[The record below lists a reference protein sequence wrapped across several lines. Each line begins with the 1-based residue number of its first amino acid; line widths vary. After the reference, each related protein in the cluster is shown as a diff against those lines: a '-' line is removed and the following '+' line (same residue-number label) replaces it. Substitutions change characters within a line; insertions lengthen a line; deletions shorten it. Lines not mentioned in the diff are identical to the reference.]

1 MDWKE
6 RDDGWFTWFECPNC
20 GAREFS
26 RKPVC
31 ACCHIHLGKDEPP
44 CGEKKNGTAKDVA
57 NETGDGI
64 NYETQYPDVKL
75 DYPAEKYGTV
85 QEIVEAVVKKIGARI
100 KTKKG
105 TKRMKQENIYM
116 LQYVAGALHGIC
128 TMMSDTDEE
137 LKNVLSSLSEEV
149 SNVVISETID
159 KEEETKSKVSI
170 YMDDGGDDGK

>member
-6 RDDGWFTWFECPNC
+6 RDDGWLTWFECPSC
-20 GAREFS
+20 GSWQFS
-26 RKPVC
+26 RRPEC
-31 ACCHIHLGKDEPP
+31 ACCHIRLGKDEEPP
-44 CGEKKNGTAKDVA
+44 GGAEDIADDISPERNVNEMSVTECGTMK
-57 NETGDGI
+57 
-64 NYETQYPDVKL
+64 
-75 DYPAEKYGTV
+75 
-85 QEIVEAVVKKIGARI
+85 EAVEDIIGRTKAKIKKIKERTNG
-100 KTKKG
+100 
-105 TKRMKQENIYM
+105 MKQENIYM

-159 KEEETKSKVSI
+159 KEEETKAKVSI

>member
-1 MDWKE
+1 MNWKE

-26 RKPVC
+26 RRPEC
-31 ACCHIHLGKDEPP
+31 ACCHVRLGKDEEPSGGAANIANDISP
-44 CGEKKNGTAKDVA
+44 ERNVGEMSVT
-57 NETGDGI
+57 E
-64 NYETQYPDVKL
+64 YETMK
-75 DYPAEKYGTV
+75 
-85 QEIVEAVVKKIGARI
+85 EAVEDIIGKTKA
-100 KTKKG
+100 KTKKIKERTNG
-105 TKRMKQENIYM
+105 MKQENIYM

>member
-31 ACCHIHLGKDEPP
+31 AGCHMRLGKDEPQS
-44 CGEKKNGTAKDVA
+44 
-57 NETGDGI
+57 DG
-64 NYETQYPDVKL
+64 PD
-75 DYPAEKYGTV
+75 AEKNVTAMD
-85 QEIVEAVVKKIGARI
+85 IVEDIVKKTKAKI
-100 KTKKG
+100 KSEKG
-105 TKRMKQENIYM
+105 TSGMKQENVYM
-116 LQYVAGALHGIC
+116 LQYVAGALHGIS
-128 TMMSDTDEE
+128 TVLTDSDVD
-137 LKNVLSSLSEEV
+137 LKNVLGSLSEEV

-159 KEEETKSKVSI
+159 REEETKAKVSI

>member
-1 MDWKE
+1 MDWEE

-26 RKPVC
+26 RRPEC
-31 ACCHIHLGKDEPP
+31 ACCHVRLGKDEEPP
-44 CGEKKNGTAKDVA
+44 GGAANIANDISPKRNVGEMSVTEYGTAK
-57 NETGDGI
+57 
-64 NYETQYPDVKL
+64 
-75 DYPAEKYGTV
+75 
-85 QEIVEAVVKKIGARI
+85 EAVEDIIGRTKVKIKKIKERTNG
-100 KTKKG
+100 
-105 TKRMKQENIYM
+105 MKQENIYM

-159 KEEETKSKVSI
+159 KEEETKAKVSI

>member
-26 RKPVC
+26 RRPEC
-31 ACCHIHLGKDEPP
+31 ACCHIRLGKDEEPP
-44 CGEKKNGTAKDVA
+44 GGAA
-57 NETGDGI
+57 NIANDISPERNVNEMSVT
-64 NYETQYPDVKL
+64 E
-75 DYPAEKYGTV
+75 YGTMK
-85 QEIVEAVVKKIGARI
+85 EAVEDINGRTKAKIKKIKERTNG
-100 KTKKG
+100 
-105 TKRMKQENIYM
+105 MKQENIYM

-128 TMMSDTDEE
+128 TMMSEADEE
-137 LKNVLSSLSEEV
+137 LKNVLSSLGEEV

-159 KEEETKSKVSI
+159 KEEEAKTKVSI

>member
-26 RKPVC
+26 RRPEC
-31 ACCHIHLGKDEPP
+31 ACCHIRLGKDEEPP
-44 CGEKKNGTAKDVA
+44 GGATNIANDISPERNVNEMSVTECGIMKETIGRTNAK
-57 NETGDGI
+57 I
-64 NYETQYPDVKL
+64 
-75 DYPAEKYGTV
+75 
-85 QEIVEAVVKKIGARI
+85 KKIKERTNG
-100 KTKKG
+100 
-105 TKRMKQENIYM
+105 MKQENIYM
-116 LQYVAGALHGIC
+116 LQYVAGALHGIS
-128 TMMSDTDEE
+128 TMMYDDEGD

-159 KEEETKSKVSI
+159 KEEETKAKVSI

>member
-26 RKPVC
+26 RRAEC
-31 ACCHIHLGKDEPP
+31 ACCHIRLGKDEPKSDERDA
-44 CGEKKNGTAKDVA
+44 EKNLTAKD
-57 NETGDGI
+57 
-64 NYETQYPDVKL
+64 
-75 DYPAEKYGTV
+75 
-85 QEIVEAVVKKIGARI
+85 IVEDIVKDTKAVM
-100 KTKKG
+100 KTKRG
-105 TKRMKQENIYM
+105 TNGMKQENIYM

-128 TMMSDTDEE
+128 TMMDEADKE
-137 LKNVLSSLSEEV
+137 LKNVLFSLSEEV

-159 KEEETKSKVSI
+159 KEEEAKSKVSI

>member
-26 RKPVC
+26 RRPVC
-31 ACCHIHLGKDEPP
+31 ACCHVRLGKDEEPP
-44 CGEKKNGTAKDVA
+44 GGAA
-57 NETGDGI
+57 NIANDISPERNADEMSVTE
-64 NYETQYPDVKL
+64 YRTMK
-75 DYPAEKYGTV
+75 
-85 QEIVEAVVKKIGARI
+85 EAVVDIIERTNAKIKKIKER
-100 KTKKG
+100 TN
-105 TKRMKQENIYM
+105 RMKQENIYM

>member
-26 RKPVC
+26 RRPEC
-31 ACCHIHLGKDEPP
+31 ACCHIRLGKDEEPP
-44 CGEKKNGTAKDVA
+44 GGAA
-57 NETGDGI
+57 NIANDISPERNVDEMSVTE
-64 NYETQYPDVKL
+64 YRTMK
-75 DYPAEKYGTV
+75 
-85 QEIVEAVVKKIGARI
+85 EAVEDIIGKTKAKIKKIKERTNG
-100 KTKKG
+100 
-105 TKRMKQENIYM
+105 MKQENIYM
-116 LQYVAGALHGIC
+116 LQYVAGVLHGIS
-128 TMMSDTDEE
+128 TVLTDADVD
-137 LKNVLSSLSEEV
+137 LKNVLGSLSEEV

>member
-26 RKPVC
+26 RRPEC
-31 ACCHIHLGKDEPP
+31 ACCHIRLGKDEEPP
-44 CGEKKNGTAKDVA
+44 GGAADIADDISPERNVNEMSVTECGTMK
-57 NETGDGI
+57 
-64 NYETQYPDVKL
+64 
-75 DYPAEKYGTV
+75 
-85 QEIVEAVVKKIGARI
+85 EAVEDIIGRTKAKIKKIKERTNG
-100 KTKKG
+100 
-105 TKRMKQENIYM
+105 MKQENIYM

-128 TMMSDTDEE
+128 TMMSETDEE

-149 SNVVISETID
+149 SNVVISETIG

>member
-26 RKPVC
+26 RRPEC
-31 ACCHIHLGKDEPP
+31 ACCHIRLGKDEEPP
-44 CGEKKNGTAKDVA
+44 GGAANIANDISSERNVNEMSVTECGTMK
-57 NETGDGI
+57 
-64 NYETQYPDVKL
+64 
-75 DYPAEKYGTV
+75 
-85 QEIVEAVVKKIGARI
+85 EAVEDIIGRTKAKIKKIKERTNG
-100 KTKKG
+100 
-105 TKRMKQENIYM
+105 MKQENIYM

-128 TMMSDTDEE
+128 TMMSETDEE
-137 LKNVLSSLSEEV
+137 LKNVLSSLGEEV

-159 KEEETKSKVSI
+159 KEEETKAKVSI

>member
-26 RKPVC
+26 RKPEC
-31 ACCHIHLGKDEPP
+31 ACCHIRLGKDEEPP
-44 CGEKKNGTAKDVA
+44 GGAENIA
-57 NETGDGI
+57 NDISPERNVD
-64 NYETQYPDVKL
+64 EMSVP
-75 DYPAEKYGTV
+75 EYGTMK
-85 QEIVEAVVKKIGARI
+85 EAVEDIFGRTKAKIKKIKERTNG
-100 KTKKG
+100 
-105 TKRMKQENIYM
+105 MKQENIYM

-128 TMMSDTDEE
+128 TMIDEDDSTNRE
-137 LKNVLSSLSEEV
+137 LKQTLSSLSEEV